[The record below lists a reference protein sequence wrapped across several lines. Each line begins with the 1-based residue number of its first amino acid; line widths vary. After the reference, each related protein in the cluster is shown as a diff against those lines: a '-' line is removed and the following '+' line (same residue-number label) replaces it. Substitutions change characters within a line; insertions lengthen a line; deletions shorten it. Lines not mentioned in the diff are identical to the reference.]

1 MSLRETVPS
10 RAASWACV
18 QGTELSRAPL
28 GLMPCSDCLEFLII
42 HEQEATF
49 LFLHWVLQVT

>member
-49 LFLHWVLQVT
+49 LFSHWVL